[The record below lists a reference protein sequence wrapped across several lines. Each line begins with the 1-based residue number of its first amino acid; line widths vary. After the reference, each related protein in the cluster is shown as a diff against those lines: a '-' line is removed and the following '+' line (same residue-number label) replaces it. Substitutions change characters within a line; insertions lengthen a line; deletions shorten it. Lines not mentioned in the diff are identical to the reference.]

1 MKTSDIQI
9 RDPFIFPNQDE
20 NLYYLFGT
28 TDKDCWKGPGAGIHG
43 SDQLIIRWE
52 SDETFLRARLI
63 LSYETVMVCYITIVN
78 AEFFKMRHQPEII
91 DAVTRKPTADHVVQA
106 TFGHGL

>member
-43 SDQLIIRWE
+43 SDQLIIR
-52 SDETFLRARLI
+52 
-63 LSYETVMVCYITIVN
+63 
-78 AEFFKMRHQPEII
+78 
-91 DAVTRKPTADHVVQA
+91 
-106 TFGHGL
+106 